1 MAGDAAFASNESS
14 VHEVVSSLTDSAAS
28 LPETKI
34 FAIRKL
40 CVGRYTKFLIFN
52 QISNSIHSNPIKLRL
67 HN

>member
-14 VHEVVSSLTDSAAS
+14 VHEVVSSLTDSAVS

-40 CVGRYTKFLIFN
+40 CVSSTQSFLFLI
-52 QISNSIHSNPIKLRL
+52 
-67 HN
+67 